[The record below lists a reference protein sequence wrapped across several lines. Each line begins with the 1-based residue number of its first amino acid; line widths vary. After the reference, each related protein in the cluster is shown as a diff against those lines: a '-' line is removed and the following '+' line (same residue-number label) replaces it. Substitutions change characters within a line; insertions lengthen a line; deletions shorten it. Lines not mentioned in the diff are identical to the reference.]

1 MRGIDA
7 DPPADVMPR
16 VIINGLEVD
25 AAAGRTLLD
34 VARDLGVEI
43 PTLCHLP
50 GRKPHTS
57 CMVCVVRDRATEAF
71 LPACSA
77 PVRDGM
83 VIVTDSPEV
92 LEARRVALELLLSD
106 HPADCEGP
114 CRRFCPAGME
124 IPRMIRQ
131 IAAGDFDAALQTV
144 KRDIPLPATLGR
156 ICPAPCERGCRRR
169 EADAA
174 VSICRLKRFV
184 ADTDLS
190 RAAPFR
196 PATAPP
202 SGRTVFIAGAG
213 PAGISAAYYLAV
225 RGHRCIV
232 ADPQPE
238 PGGAL
243 RTHLSAE
250 RLPPEIVTAEVRAL
264 RDLGVEFWTGVALGR
279 DVELADALRG
289 YDAVV
294 LAIGPRER
302 RVDPGAGM
310 PAETARGI
318 AVDRETHR
326 TGVERVFACGAAV
339 APCRMAIRAVA
350 EGKTVARA
358 VDALLRG
365 GSPGTARRFNSRLG
379 RLEEGEWADFRAGAA
394 MRARVEPAGG
404 AGAGFSAAEAR
415 AEAERCLHCDCR
427 KREEC
432 RLRLFAERYGAHQN
446 RFSGERRR
454 AVRIVRDH
462 ADILYEPAKC
472 ISCGICVRI
481 AEEHREELGLTFIGR
496 GFDVRVETPFG
507 ESLAKGLYRAALAC
521 AEACP
526 TGALCRRE
534 EPTGK
539 SAAESEVES

>member
-1 MRGIDA
+1 M
-7 DPPADVMPR
+7 
-16 VIINGLEVD
+16 D

-34 VARDLGVEI
+34 VARELGIEI
-43 PTLCHLP
+43 PTLCDLP
-50 GRKPHTS
+50 GREPYMS
-57 CMVCVVRDRATEAF
+57 CMVCVVRDGVAGAF

-77 PVRDGM
+77 RVRDGM

-92 LEARRVALELLLSD
+92 IEARRVALELLLSD

-114 CRRFCPAGME
+114 CRRFCPAGMD

-131 IAAGDFDAALQTV
+131 IAAGDFAAALRTV
-144 KRDIPLPATLGR
+144 KRDIPLPAVLGR

-174 VSICRLKRFV
+174 VSICLLKRFV
-184 ADTDLS
+184 ADADLS

-196 PATAPP
+196 PMTAPP
-202 SGRTVFIAGAG
+202 TGRSVFIAGAG
-213 PAGISAAYYLAV
+213 PAGLSAAYYLAV
-225 RGHRCIV
+225 RGHRCVV

-250 RLPPEIVTAEVRAL
+250 RLPPEIVAAEVRAL
-264 RDLGVEFWTGVALGR
+264 RDIGVEFQTGVALGR
-279 DVELADALRG
+279 DVGLADALRR

-302 RVDPGAGM
+302 RVNPGAGM

-318 AVDRETHR
+318 AIDRATHR

-339 APCRMAIRAVA
+339 TPCRMAVRAVA
-350 EGKTVARA
+350 DGKTVAFA
-358 VDALLRG
+358 VDGFLRAG
-365 GSPGTARRFNSRLG
+365 PLEAPARFDSHLG
-379 RLEEGEWADFRAGAA
+379 RLRPGELTEFQAGAA
-394 MRARVEPAGG
+394 GRARVEPACG

-415 AEAERCLHCDCR
+415 AEAERCLRCDCR
-427 KREEC
+427 KREAC
-432 RLRLFAERYGAHQN
+432 SLRLYAERYGARQS
-446 RFSGERRR
+446 RFMGQRRR
-454 AVRIVRDH
+454 AVRIVREH

-472 ISCGICVRI
+472 ISCGICARI
-481 AEEHREELGLTFIGR
+481 AEEYREELGLTFVGR

-507 ESLAKGLYRAALAC
+507 ESLAEGLRRAALAC

-526 TGALCRRE
+526 TGALCRRRE
-534 EPTGK
+534 EHPGQA
-539 SAAESEVES
+539 AAEAGASS